1 MSNSSQPAWHPDP
14 EGVPDQL
21 RWWDGQQWTSATRPA
36 QSAPPPPPLPKKSST
51 KTALIIS
58 GAIVGVFIVL
68 AAVGAVFGG
77 DEGKDTANSG
87 PTTPIVNVP
96 VQTGPVTPRTTATTP
111 PAARSTQTVSQ
122 LPCEIPAE
130 AYVSMIELSL
140 IDSSLSL
147 ANLQSLTAP
156 GGLVYIGADIMRGDE
171 RESSQDTW
179 VIKDDVPYA
188 LSSSA
193 NEFTVLP
200 DGRDLL
206 DVNISAGDE
215 YGSALQNCVARLRQ
229 GG

>member
-1 MSNSSQPAWHPDP
+1 M
-14 EGVPDQL
+14 

-36 QSAPPPPPLPKKSST
+36 QFAPPPGPSGGRGGNKKWLIAVAAIFGALVLYISFAAITGFEPGEDDEPAAASTTTTRAQLP
-51 KTALIIS
+51 A
-58 GAIVGVFIVL
+58 
-68 AAVGAVFGG
+68 
-77 DEGKDTANSG
+77 
-87 PTTPIVNVP
+87 PTTFAPP
-96 VQTGPVTPRTTATTP
+96 P
-111 PAARSTQTVSQ
+111 PAARSTQTMSQ

-130 AYVSMIELSL
+130 AYVSMIEFSL

-147 ANLQSLTAP
+147 TNLQSLTAP
-156 GGLVYIGADIMRGDE
+156 GGLVYVGADIMRGDE

-215 YGSALQNCVARLRQ
+215 YGSALQNCVARVRQ

>member
-1 MSNSSQPAWHPDP
+1 MSDTQPGWHPDP
-14 EGVPDQL
+14 EGASDQL
-21 RWWDGQQWTSATRPA
+21 RWWDGQQWTSATRPS
-36 QSAPPPPPLPKKSST
+36 QVAPPPPKKSRKGWLIATGAVVVALAGYITFSAIT
-51 KTALIIS
+51 GFEPGEEDEPAAATTTAITPR
-58 GAIVGVFIVL
+58 VL
-68 AAVGAVFGG
+68 A
-77 DEGKDTANSG
+77 
-87 PTTPIVNVP
+87 PTTQAP
-96 VQTGPVTPRTTATTP
+96 P

-122 LPCEIPAE
+122 LPCEVPPE
-130 AYVSMIELSL
+130 LYVSMIEAML

-147 ANLQSLTAP
+147 ANLQALSAP
-156 GGLVYIGADIMRGDE
+156 GGLVYIGADIMRGEE

-179 VIKDDVPYA
+179 VVEDDVVYA

-215 YGSALQNCVARLRQ
+215 YGSALQNCVARVRQ